1 MNRDYKNQLIN
12 NAIDGKYSDDNVAKA
27 VQPIFTQRQA
37 DVFCAE
43 AQHHMRAM
51 KDAVVFDPHVIG
63 RFRRLAVLAALLALL
78 GLFGLYAAWPR
89 LNAVDGPTV
98 VDIAFAVVGTLGI
111 ILATICGWAA
121 WRVRNRNAY
130 PDVSATD
137 VREAHALQEVIGE
150 GHKVPPGI
158 WMKSILGFGNLLEC
172 AAFAFVALAGL
183 SMLPPNIA
191 LLAALF
197 LGVAITAAVAML
209 GRLHAQRVV
218 VLAGREMYRR
228 AAHLARALKEAG
240 DPRAAKHGAYAEAL
254 RDALSDANMR
264 QFAAPSKAKIAFL
277 WVALASLIGLALA
290 LRIAFGSA
298 MGAAAV
304 LGALMLAVGT
314 GVIFA
319 ANFKLAQQ
327 HLSMAG
333 NRGQRAMCICAAFAS
348 LEAFEAAV
356 RQHERR
362 SELRFQRVMTTAD
375 QCYEVKLTLQ
385 DPELPRIPLVFALRS
400 SSEPGDDGSPVS
412 DAVPVAASD
421 KAHYAG
427 EVDAVAAVKPAS
439 KEVQSADFSAGT
451 WGFALASAPVRY
463 NNGADHGAA

>member
-1 MNRDYKNQLIN
+1 MNRDYKNQLIV
-12 NAIDGKYSDDNVAKA
+12 NAIDGKYSDENVDKA
-27 VQPIFTQRQA
+27 VQPISTQRQA

-43 AQHHMRAM
+43 AQHHLQAM
-51 KDAVVFDPHVIG
+51 KDALVFDPHVIG

-78 GLFGLYAAWPR
+78 GMFVLYAVWPR
-89 LNAVDGPTV
+89 LNALDGPTV

-111 ILATICGWAA
+111 FLATICGWAA
-121 WRVRNRNAY
+121 WRMRNRNAF

-240 DPRAAKHGAYAEAL
+240 DPRADKHGAYAEAL

-348 LEAFEAAV
+348 LEAYEAAV

-362 SELRFQRVMTTAD
+362 SELRFQRAMTIAD

-400 SSEPGDDGSPVS
+400 SSEPADDGSLVS
-412 DAVPVAASD
+412 DAVFVAAGD
-421 KAHYAG
+421 KAQNAG
-427 EVDAVAAVKPAS
+427 EVDAVAPVKPAS
-439 KEVQSADFSAGT
+439 KEVPSADFSAGT

-463 NNGADHGAA
+463 KNGADHGAA